1 MLIVEHAAGLFNCC
15 ETNLA
20 THSEQAGGMFY
31 WASLPVTEKLG
42 APRSAY
48 LLVAESATGKVLT
61 QRILYR
67 VLGLRW

>member
-1 MLIVEHAAGLFNCC
+1 MVVGEMNPYFHDDALNMTN
-15 ETNLA
+15 ETCHYR
-20 THSEQAGGMFY
+20 TMPY
-31 WASLPVTEKLG
+31 VTEKLG